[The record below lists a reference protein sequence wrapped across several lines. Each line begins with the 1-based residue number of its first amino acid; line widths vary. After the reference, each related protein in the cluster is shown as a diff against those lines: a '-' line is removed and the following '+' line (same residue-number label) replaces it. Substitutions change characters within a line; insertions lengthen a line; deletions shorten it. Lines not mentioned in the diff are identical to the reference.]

1 MRKPGR
7 LILIDP
13 DEAGREILAERLRM
27 QGYTVTAASG
37 PAEGAVTALSSP
49 PSAVIADLWMPSISG
64 VQLCRLL
71 KAEPATESVPVVLR
85 GPDDQRN
92 RFWAERAGA
101 SHYVLK
107 GRMGDLLRA
116 LNRAIGAAPPAEE
129 FFIHLSEE
137 GTEIRDRIAAYLD
150 QALFESVI
158 AAEVRSLSLCGEFA
172 RLFDLFTQFLCQV
185 MSYRWVAI
193 ATDQPQRFAL
203 HAHPSRRPRA
213 EVEARA
219 ALAVPPE
226 CAVSAVED
234 QDALPLEL
242 GPDPLVH
249 EIRFGE
255 MALGRLAL
263 ATRAPLEGYDRT
275 LVAVIAR
282 ELGGPIR
289 MASLVE
295 EAQRLATV
303 DSLTTLLNRRAFL
316 ASLDLELER
325 ARRLNYPTTMVL
337 LDVDH
342 FKQVNDRYGHA
353 AGDAVL
359 AAVGRTLGRQLRKV
373 DLVARWGGEEFVVA
387 LTGTNETDAL
397 MVAERLRTRL
407 EGLSV
412 RAPDGSVI
420 PVTASFGVAQ
430 WDRGESADAV
440 IDRADQAMYAAKK
453 AGRNRVS
460 LVSGPAAPAS
470 ADIASA

>member
-1 MRKPGR
+1 VRQAGR

-13 DEAGREILAERLRM
+13 DETGREMLAERLRM
-27 QGYTVTAASG
+27 QGYQVTAAAG

-71 KAEPATESVPVVLR
+71 KAEPATENVPVVLR

-116 LNRAIGAAPPAEE
+116 LSRAIGAAPPADE
-129 FFIHLSEE
+129 FFIHLSDE
-137 GTEIRDRIAAYLD
+137 GAEIRDRIAAYLD

-158 AAEVRSLSLCGEFA
+158 AAEVRALSMCGEFA

-193 ATDQPQRFAL
+193 ATDQPPRFAL
-203 HAHPSRRPRA
+203 HAHPSRRARA
-213 EVEARA
+213 EVEARG
-219 ALAVPPE
+219 ALGVPVDCP
-226 CAVSAVED
+226 VSAVED

-242 GPDPLVH
+242 GPDPVVH
-249 EIRFGE
+249 EVRFGD
-255 MALGRLAL
+255 MALGRVGL

-325 ARRLNYPTTMVL
+325 ARRLSYPTSLVL

-373 DLVARWGGEEFVVA
+373 DLVARWGGEEFVAA
-387 LTGTNETDAL
+387 LTGTAEPEAV
-397 MVAERLRTRL
+397 MVAERLRARL
-407 EGLSV
+407 EGLTV
-412 RAPDGSVI
+412 RAADGTVI

-430 WDRGESADAV
+430 WDRGEAADAV
-440 IDRADQAMYAAKK
+440 IDRADRAMYTAKK
-453 AGRNRVS
+453 GGRNRVS
-460 LVSGPAAPAS
+460 LLAPSAPPVDVAS
-470 ADIASA
+470 A